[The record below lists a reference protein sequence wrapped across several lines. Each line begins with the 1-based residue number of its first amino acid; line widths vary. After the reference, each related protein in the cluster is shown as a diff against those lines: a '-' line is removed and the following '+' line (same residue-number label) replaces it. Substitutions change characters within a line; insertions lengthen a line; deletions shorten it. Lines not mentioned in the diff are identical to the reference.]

1 MVKKVVS
8 FNHCHLYADQG
19 VYWLEVTSPN
29 GKIETTDKVHSWN
42 GALALLEANQ
52 WSQYQLDHVEP
63 VYFDLIFQAR
73 SKTTGPRKNFNAQQ
87 RLLEVYKRLERGE
100 TVVVKQATEEFD
112 IGRVQI
118 QRDVKAINE
127 YLEYSNKLVEY
138 NRGEKGYR
146 LNTKGDFFTIDDA
159 LFVLLLLYGS
169 RTLNKDELKKFSG
182 KMISLFSIEEQI
194 KIREFFQSYLFHY
207 EAVQE
212 QNLFELFY
220 TCFQSITEKRLLR
233 FTYTNNRGETKTRE
247 VQPYTITY
255 HDRKFYLLASK
266 KDSENSK
273 PFTWQLDRMEAS
285 EVLKQKFSASINV
298 GEYIHKAVEMHG
310 GEPQKVR
317 MKVRDT
323 NIEYL
328 KRNFP
333 KAQVQPSAKGGWVDV
348 QVEVLGYMGI
358 KLWILKQGPH
368 VEVVEPAQLREE
380 VKQEIWAM
388 YQIYAEPAS
397 NETSLS

>member
-1 MVKKVVS
+1 LVKKVVA
-8 FNHCHLYADQG
+8 FNNCVLYADNG
-19 VYWLEVTSPN
+19 VYWLEVTSPD
-29 GKIETTDKVHSWN
+29 GKVETTDKVHSWN
-42 GALALLEANQ
+42 GAVALLEANQ
-52 WSQYQLDHVEP
+52 WTKYELDHVTP
-63 VYFDLIFQAR
+63 VYFELILQERA
-73 SKTTGPRKNFNAQQ
+73 KITVGRKDFNAQQ
-87 RLLEVYKRLERGE
+87 RLLEVFKRLERGE
-100 TVVVKQATEEFD
+100 TVVVKQATEEFE

-127 YLEYSNKLVEY
+127 FLEYSNKLVEY
-138 NRGEKGYR
+138 SRGEKGYR

-169 RTLNKDELKKFSG
+169 RTLNKEELKKFSG
-182 KMISLFSIEEQI
+182 KMISLFSKEEQI

-220 TCFQSITEKRLLR
+220 TCFQAITQKRVLR

-247 VQPYTITY
+247 VLPYTLTY

-266 KDSENSK
+266 KGSETHE
-273 PFTWQLDRMEAS
+273 PFTWQLDRMADC
-285 EVLKQKFSASINV
+285 EVLKQKFTASINV

-333 KAQVQPSAKGGWVDV
+333 KATVQPSGKGGWFDV
-348 QVEVLGYMGI
+348 QVEVLGFMGI
-358 KLWILKQGPH
+358 KLWILKQGPN
-368 VEVVEPAQLREE
+368 VEVVAPAPLREE
-380 VKQEIWAM
+380 VKQEISAM
-388 YQIYAEPAS
+388 YQIYTEPAMID
-397 NETSLS
+397 

>member
-1 MVKKVVS
+1 MVKKVVA
-8 FNHCHLYADQG
+8 FNHCVLYADKG
-19 VYWLEVTSPN
+19 VYWLEVTSPD
-29 GKIETTDKVHSWN
+29 GKVETTDKVHSWN
-42 GALALLEANQ
+42 GAVALLEANQ
-52 WSQYQLDHVEP
+52 WSKYELDHVAP
-63 VYFDLIFQAR
+63 VYFELILQERA
-73 SKTTGPRKNFNAQQ
+73 KITVGRKDFNAQQ
-87 RLLEVYKRLERGE
+87 RLLEVFKRLERGE
-100 TVVVKQATEEFD
+100 TVVVKQATEEFE

-138 NRGEKGYR
+138 SRGEKGYR

-169 RTLNKDELKKFSG
+169 RTLNKEELKKFSG
-182 KMISLFSIEEQI
+182 KMISLFSKDEQI

-220 TCFQSITEKRLLR
+220 TCFQAITQKRVLR

-247 VQPYTITY
+247 VLPYTITY

-266 KDSENSK
+266 KGSETHE
-273 PFTWQLDRMEAS
+273 PFTWQLDRMADC
-285 EVLKQKFSASINV
+285 EVLKQKFTASINV

-333 KAQVQPSAKGGWVDV
+333 KATVQPSGKGGWFDV
-348 QVEVLGYMGI
+348 QVEVLGFMGI
-358 KLWILKQGPH
+358 KLWILKQGPN
-368 VEVVEPAQLREE
+368 VEVIAPAQLREE
-380 VKQEIWAM
+380 VKQEISAM
-388 YQIYAEPAS
+388 YQIYTEPAMID
-397 NETSLS
+397 